1 MKGLTLIEV
10 MVAISV
16 MGIGLIMIMQLFS
29 GGLRAGGLSRD
40 YTEAVI
46 HARDRLEDL
55 FIEREAG
62 TAIDPGG
69 SAAGIVEKYRWRAE
83 VTPHGESAVSPGSAG
98 GTGLQLLR
106 IKVKV
111 SWPEA
116 GRERTVE
123 LVSLKA
129 IPGGGR

>member
-1 MKGLTLIEV
+1 LRGLTLIEV
-10 MVAISV
+10 MVAVAI
-16 MGIGLIMIMQLFS
+16 MGIGIVMVMQLFS

-40 YTEAVI
+40 YTEALM
-46 HARDRLEDL
+46 HARDQMESL
-55 FIEREAG
+55 FIERDAG

-69 SAAGIVEKYRWRAE
+69 SATGIVEKYRWRAE
-83 VTPHGESAVSPGSAG
+83 VTPHGESADPLGSAE
-98 GTGLQLLR
+98 GTGLQLLQ

-129 IPGGGR
+129 RPGGGR